1 VRGSPAA
8 NHRVDRRL
16 WHRRS
21 LGVHGRP
28 SLEAQLGR
36 ELHVVGLADSESFLL
51 NPDGL
56 TADASRSDRLGEWN
70 GHGELLGSSAEGTRA
85 ADADI
90 LVQTTK
96 SVAADGEPGL
106 AHMRAALAA
115 GKSVVTSDKWPV
127 ALHGVELAAAAQ
139 SAGTAFRAES
149 TVMSGTPLLAP
160 LLGIAGGKPIRLR
173 GVLNATV
180 NQILSLMG
188 DGTTYEDALE
198 EAKAAGL
205 AEPDPAEDVDGMDS
219 AAKLMVLSALLFGEQ
234 LTIADVDVA
243 GLSGRAAQ
251 AAAALGAGRPMRE
264 TATLDPAAG
273 IRRIEVAEMPAGDPL
288 ASLAGP
294 ENGLVATI
302 EPVDRVTIRG
312 PGAGPQLA
320 GQGVFSDLL
329 AAAKQL
335 S

>member
-1 VRGSPAA
+1 
-8 NHRVDRRL
+8 
-16 WHRRS
+16 
-21 LGVHGRP
+21 
-28 SLEAQLGR
+28 
-36 ELHVVGLADSESFLL
+36 
-51 NPDGL
+51 
-56 TADASRSDRLGEWN
+56 
-70 GHGELLGSSAEGTRA
+70 
-85 ADADI
+85 
-90 LVQTTK
+90 
-96 SVAADGEPGL
+96 
-106 AHMRAALAA
+106 
-115 GKSVVTSDKWPV
+115 
-127 ALHGVELAAAAQ
+127 
-139 SAGTAFRAES
+139 
-149 TVMSGTPLLAP
+149 
-160 LLGIAGGKPIRLR
+160 
-173 GVLNATV
+173 
-180 NQILSLMG
+180 
-188 DGTTYEDALE
+188 
-198 EAKAAGL
+198 
-205 AEPDPAEDVDGMDS
+205 VDGMDS